1 MLMIISP
8 IILRDRNTEE
18 IKRPSNRSPPS
29 RLHRKTAAWWWWWC
43 LAFFSSRLHGQNLF
57 HGQDLKAYQLRGG
70 RVSRP
75 AFSLMWLDW
84 FHLHFASQLPD
95 SQLWP
100 LPLSPSSIWWSAR
113 PAEEPDAF
121 REDAVKVTKNCV
133 GTTQNVQH
141 ESGNRFYWQIIW
153 PLVQQQNFFRPCL
166 WPSIK
171 VSIIYFSKIKV
182 TISKMTIKILNVYNK
197 GSQTYNIHIFHFA
210 TTVGHKTPPLQ
221 TSRFPVTVA
230 RQ

>member
-1 MLMIISP
+1 
-8 IILRDRNTEE
+8 
-18 IKRPSNRSPPS
+18 
-29 RLHRKTAAWWWWWC
+29 
-43 LAFFSSRLHGQNLF
+43 
-57 HGQDLKAYQLRGG
+57 
-70 RVSRP
+70 
-75 AFSLMWLDW
+75 MWLDW

-121 REDAVKVTKNCV
+121 REEVTKKRNPKVSFENCV
-133 GTTQNVQH
+133 ALTEQH
-141 ESGNRFYWQIIW
+141 RRSNIRAATDFTDKLFDLSFSNRFI
-153 PLVQQQNFFRPCL
+153 FRPCL